1 MKLKI
6 SGKIGKLDP
15 LKIKVLRFIGLSEK
29 EASATSE
36 TGITAGSTEPATPFP
51 DYSIETLK
59 AQTSAHACWMTLDR
73 PR

>member
-1 MKLKI
+1 MKIKI

-29 EASATSE
+29 EPSVSSEAGIAAS
-36 TGITAGSTEPATPFP
+36 STEPATPFT
-51 DYSIETLK
+51 DYSIETAK
-59 AQTSAHACWMTLDR
+59 AQTSAHAYWMTLDR